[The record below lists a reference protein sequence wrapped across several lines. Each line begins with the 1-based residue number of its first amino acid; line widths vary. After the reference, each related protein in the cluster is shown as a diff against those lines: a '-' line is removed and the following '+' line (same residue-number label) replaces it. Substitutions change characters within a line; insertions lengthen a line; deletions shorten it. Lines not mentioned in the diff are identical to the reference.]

1 MIQVGRINYNMDHF
15 RETVSYTAEEVVHM
29 VIKCFRLINW
39 LEIEPKKENPIV
51 PVIYQK

>member
-1 MIQVGRINYNMDHF
+1 MIQVGRINYGMDHF
-15 RETVSYTAEEVVHM
+15 RETVLETKKVVHM